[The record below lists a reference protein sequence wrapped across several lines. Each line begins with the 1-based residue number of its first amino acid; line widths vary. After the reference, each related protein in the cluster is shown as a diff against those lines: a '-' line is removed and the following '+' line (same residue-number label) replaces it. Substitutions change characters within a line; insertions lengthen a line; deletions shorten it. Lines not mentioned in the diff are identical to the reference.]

1 MNKNVQLRANTSQE
15 VHFIITN
22 DRLTYQTSTVTAL
35 LQGADEPSVY
45 STAHRSIS
53 QPTCFGLLSNNKQE
67 EATTNRKRQQQTKSS
82 QEEQDASCETSAQR
96 TLTSAGYTWKAWD
109 NPSTLT
115 VLLWFSFLKQYCHS
129 CLGIHFPSFITFKL
143 FYMRLCYTSI
153 SHA

>member
-1 MNKNVQLRANTSQE
+1 MNKNVQLRANTSQV

-67 EATTNRKRQQQTKSS
+67 EATANKKQPRGAGCFLRDFSS
-82 QEEQDASCETSAQR
+82 KDTDICWLHLES
-96 TLTSAGYTWKAWD
+96 LG
-109 NPSTLT
+109 
-115 VLLWFSFLKQYCHS
+115 FL
-129 CLGIHFPSFITFKL
+129 
-143 FYMRLCYTSI
+143 
-153 SHA
+153 

>member
-53 QPTCFGLLSNNKQE
+53 QPTRFGLLSNNKQE
-67 EATTNRKRQQQTKSS
+67 EATANKKQPRGAGCFLRDFSS
-82 QEEQDASCETSAQR
+82 KDTDICWLHLES
-96 TLTSAGYTWKAWD
+96 LG
-109 NPSTLT
+109 
-115 VLLWFSFLKQYCHS
+115 FL
-129 CLGIHFPSFITFKL
+129 
-143 FYMRLCYTSI
+143 
-153 SHA
+153 